1 MAMRHFRPVMKGVH
15 MKGVAGI
22 ALLLAFVA
30 LPALAKKPE
39 VEPAVNASN
48 KDGFETVAAWVR
60 GQMKEGGRYAHV
72 SATER
77 TRVDTRL
84 GEMEGMFQKTPA
96 VDQMSDDDKL
106 KLFNYQEEVNAI
118 LAERDSE
125 RLICKN
131 VKPIGSNI
139 PVKQCV
145 TAGELEARR
154 RNDVDYLRKTQD
166 MRNLKG
172 TSR

>member
-1 MAMRHFRPVMKGVH
+1 MK
-15 MKGVAGI
+15 VAGI
-22 ALLLAFVA
+22 ALVLALVA
-30 LPALAKKPE
+30 LPALAKKGE
-39 VEPAVNASN
+39 AEAAINANN
-48 KDGFETVAAWVR
+48 KDAFETVSSWVR

-72 SATER
+72 TATER

-84 GEMEGMFQKTPA
+84 GEMEGLFQKSPA
-96 VDQMSDDDKL
+96 VDQMSDEDKL

-118 LAERDSE
+118 LAGRDSE

-139 PVKQCV
+139 PVKQCM
-145 TAGELEARR
+145 TAGEMEARR
-154 RNDVDYLRKTQD
+154 RNDVDYMRKTQD

-172 TSR
+172 TSK

>member
-1 MAMRHFRPVMKGVH
+1 MRAIQY
-15 MKGVAGI
+15 VAV
-22 ALLLAFVA
+22 LLLAFLA
-30 LPALAKKPE
+30 LPALAKKDE
-39 VEPAVNASN
+39 VEAAVNASTR
-48 KDGFETVAAWVR
+48 DAFETVSAWVR

-72 SATER
+72 TATER

-84 GEMEGMFQKTPA
+84 GEMESLFQKSAA

-106 KLFNYQEEVNAI
+106 RLFNYQEEVNAI

-125 RLICKN
+125 RLVCKN

-139 PVKQCV
+139 PVKQCM
-145 TAGELEARR
+145 TAGEMEARR

-172 TSR
+172 TSK